1 MPGLRRFR
9 DVAIALWLAL
19 AQTAAAYADFVP
31 FADQIATNFYS
42 LQLRGI
48 SFESEGQRAEVYVT
62 EGTMD
67 QASFG
72 HIRITDLNTESIL
85 FEQTYGELG
94 GVCCSPQIRGSF
106 AQQLVLPYATPLQVD
121 MNGQEFS
128 GMSVIYGNTVVASGG
143 TFNSQFPSFSTT
155 VTVNTNAPPSAA
167 DDNVSMLP
175 DQVAAI
181 AVLNNDSGVQLQLGS
196 ISTPAH
202 GTAVASGGSVVYTPD
217 AGYVG
222 TDTFVY
228 TVTNPAGSAN
238 ATVTITVNP
247 QPPSA
252 ADDNVSIQRDQVA
265 AIAVLNNDS
274 GVQLQLGSISTPAHG
289 TAVASG
295 GSVVYTPDA
304 GYVGTDTFVYT
315 VTNPAGS
322 ANATVTITVNP
333 QPPSAASHRTST
345 TRGQP
350 VTIMVV
356 DSTPDQIA
364 VTSVSRPANGTAAV
378 SGTTQVVYTP
388 RADFV
393 GEESFT
399 YTIGNSSGESTG
411 TVTVTVGSTLST
423 AGDLVQQESLAGT
436 LQTIVNTDSASEALQ
451 ERIQGL
457 TELLDQPGG
466 LELVA
471 EALGSISPEEAAA
484 QALNGGRISQIQVG
498 NVNQRL
504 VELRTGGSGF
514 SVNGL
519 TLRIDGQTLPGN
531 LLASMLPFGGSGGG
545 ASGDEDID
553 FSRLGV
559 FVNGQFEVGDRNT
572 TRFQRGFSSKVYGFT
587 AGVDYWFTRRF
598 LMGLSAGYGYTES
611 NTIRKGGDL
620 EIDGT
625 TFSLFSSY
633 QLTDRWYLDVVAN
646 GTYNQYSSTR
656 NIAYIDAF
664 GPVRAA
670 AKSDTNGWQQRY
682 SVNSGYDFPLGALT
696 LGLRGRMEYGQT
708 TIDGYTERGA
718 DALNLAIDAQTVDSV
733 TTALGGMMSYA
744 ASTAVGVFVSQFDL
758 EWEHE
763 FEKDS
768 RLIGARFAEDAGG
781 NRFTVRTDSPDR
793 DYLNLRTSVSA
804 VLPHGGSAFVQY
816 ETLVDNRFET
826 RHSVNAG
833 VRMEF

>member
-175 DQVAAI
+175 
-181 AVLNNDSGVQLQLGS
+181 
-196 ISTPAH
+196 
-202 GTAVASGGSVVYTPD
+202 
-217 AGYVG
+217 
-222 TDTFVY
+222 
-228 TVTNPAGSAN
+228 
-238 ATVTITVNP
+238 
-247 QPPSA
+247 
-252 ADDNVSIQRDQVA
+252 DQVA